1 LKELPGGFVLTKG
14 FLVFRIKFERAVFKR
29 INSGTFRIAAR
40 VRLEPGRMHPPL
52 FLQTFHMLHIDI
64 TPDAPRLSRREA
76 LHITSFI
83 QTSPH
88 TVDPSEAERLVEGFC
103 INDAFLPRRF
113 LVEA

>member
-1 LKELPGGFVLTKG
+1 
-14 FLVFRIKFERAVFKR
+14 
-29 INSGTFRIAAR
+29 
-40 VRLEPGRMHPPL
+40 
-52 FLQTFHMLHIDI
+52 MLHIDI

-103 INDAFLPRRF
+103 ISDAFLPRRF
-113 LVEA
+113 LVKTDQQLSGAVVISLKPLPKLFGCTEELWLHDC